1 MTHHPDRAAQMREA
15 CARLAKNGAVAAFQQ
30 ATEAQGDE
38 VLYHTRTDVFDAIG
52 KALSECQRQ
61 IEHLPLPGEAPDA
74 AARPAPCIPASDGG
88 EDEGVS
94 DAGNI
99 HVKPPRPCPD
109 CDDTG
114 WSLGDPCA
122 VCQGP
127 SKGAALRHV
136 YENEKRTPAP
146 TRPANDAG
154 DAVREAV
161 DGLRAVIKARR
172 DAWHANDAA
181 AHRTACANVDRAVN
195 AIVVAIDRDL
205 AAAERAQRGTG
216 AEGDQRAERQ
226 RGGKGGGE

>member
-146 TRPANDAG
+146 TRPANDA
-154 DAVREAV
+154 VE
-161 DGLRAVIKARR
+161 
-172 DAWHANDAA
+172 DAA
-181 AHRTACANVDRAVN
+181 SV
-195 AIVVAIDRDL
+195 
-205 AAAERAQRGTG
+205 ERAASKWIASEVDAYPGTTMDDRI
-216 AEGDQRAERQ
+216 ASWM
-226 RGGKGGGE
+226 RGGVHPDDVSRFLVDAYVAGHRAALRREKGGDK